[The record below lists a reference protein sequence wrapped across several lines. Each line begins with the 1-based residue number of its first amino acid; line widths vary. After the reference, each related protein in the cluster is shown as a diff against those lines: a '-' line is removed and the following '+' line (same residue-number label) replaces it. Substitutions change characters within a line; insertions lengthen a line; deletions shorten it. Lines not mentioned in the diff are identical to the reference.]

1 VACLQ
6 SRHCAA
12 VSAHFSG
19 EHMLQHGATRGKTP
33 AMRGAQS
40 RRQEAAMTDEKRKS
54 CELERHRHTPRQ
66 MQRDGALQR
75 SRCCYCG
82 CTLVRTAATR
92 KWYRSGMMG

>member
-1 VACLQ
+1 
-6 SRHCAA
+6 
-12 VSAHFSG
+12 
-19 EHMLQHGATRGKTP
+19 
-33 AMRGAQS
+33 
-40 RRQEAAMTDEKRKS
+40 MTDEKRKS